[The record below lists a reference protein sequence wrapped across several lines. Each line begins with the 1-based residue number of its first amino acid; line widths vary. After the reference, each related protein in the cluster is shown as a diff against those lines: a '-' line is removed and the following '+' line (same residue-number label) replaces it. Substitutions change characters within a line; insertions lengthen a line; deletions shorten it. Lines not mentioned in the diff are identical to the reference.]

1 MILGLLV
8 GFLPVEVQAL
18 SLSLSPPQMGEAVR
32 YGERSQDLPFALFSR
47 EWRVEGMRR
56 AGQSLNGWAWLQS
69 PFALVAHASWAASQR
84 DLSLSQAELRRR
96 LDPVRDRLAFAIT
109 LLPPEKTTRTYYVK
123 IHQAGEVFD
132 ASYIESREDGPESGK
147 GWVYL
152 YCLFPAEKID
162 LQGTVILE
170 VSDAHGD
177 LLPFIFDLSRMR

>member
-1 MILGLLV
+1 MILGLLL
-8 GFLPVEVQAL
+8 GLLPGDVQAL

-32 YGERSQDLPFALFSR
+32 YGEKSQDLPFALFSR
-47 EWRVEGMRR
+47 EWRVEGMRGP
-56 AGQSLNGWAWLQS
+56 GQRLSGWAWLQS
-69 PFALVAHASWAASQR
+69 PFALVAHATWAARQR
-84 DLSLSQAELRRR
+84 GLSLSAAELRRR

-109 LLPPEKTTRTYYVK
+109 LVPPAKETRTYYVK
-123 IHQAGEVFD
+123 VHQAGEVFE
-132 ASYIESREDGPESGK
+132 ASYMESSEDDRESGE

-162 LQGTVILE
+162 VQGTVVLE